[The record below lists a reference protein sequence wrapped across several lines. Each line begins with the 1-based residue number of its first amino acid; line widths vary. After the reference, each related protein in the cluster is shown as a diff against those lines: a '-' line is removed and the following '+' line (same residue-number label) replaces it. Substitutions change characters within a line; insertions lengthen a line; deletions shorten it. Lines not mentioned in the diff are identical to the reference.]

1 MTSAASGMRSPDV
14 EDHEKRQGMYKVVA
28 NCRYHVEIDG
38 IEHAAFSEAS
48 GLQIEIQTE
57 EIVEGGTNN
66 CVYTLPI
73 RAKVGRITL
82 KRGITVG
89 HELLKWQLQVM
100 HGILLPRNVT
110 IVVYQ
115 TNGTE
120 LGRYSLT
127 GAYPVKW
134 TGPQLVST
142 GEAVAVETLELA
154 HSGTFTFSSP

>member
-1 MTSAASGMRSPDV
+1 MTRGAGGPRSQYT

-28 NCRYHVEIDG
+28 NSRYHVEIDG
-38 IEHAAFSEAS
+38 IEHAAFSEVS
-48 GLQIEIQTE
+48 GLQIEIVTE
-57 EIVEGGTNN
+57 EIIEGGTNN
-66 CVYTLPI
+66 CVYTLPV

-89 HELLKWQLQVM
+89 HELLKWQLQVV
-100 HGILLPRNVT
+100 HGLLLPRNVT

-134 TGPQLVST
+134 SAPQLASA
-142 GEAVAVETLELA
+142 GEVVAVETLELA
-154 HSGTFTFSSP
+154 HSGTITFSSK